1 MMKEHLPKEI
11 SKKKIT
17 LLYAIIQGGYW
28 SSFCATY
35 GFATVFLLSRGFTT
49 SQIGISIALANVLAV
64 VCQPTVATIAD
75 EARKISLHS
84 LTILLIVADFILFGL
99 LFFTGNFFIATM
111 ALFVLTN
118 TVSQTVQ
125 PLINSI
131 SFYYI
136 NRGVDMNFGLPR
148 SMGSMS
154 YAIVSTIIGYLVEDY
169 GSNVILIFGVVIFA
183 IIGITVAVMP
193 RVVKTNS
200 TVQEET
206 FDADDSAS
214 GEKKVGEAEA
224 KGSSVTG
231 SKKESIF
238 SFFGRY
244 KIFSVALLGSTC
256 IFIFHFATNNY
267 MLQIAENV
275 GGSAATM
282 GTALSIAAMCEIP
295 SMMFSEQIMKKIKYN
310 YLLVLSGLFFCVKAF
325 VYIVAVNIPMLYVS
339 QVLQMVSYA
348 FFIPASVYYVN
359 ENMNDNDKVK
369 GQAIMTGTTTLGGV
383 IGSLIGGII
392 IDYLGV
398 KTLQWVGFAFAVTGA
413 VLFLLSAGGILEK
426 KNKKSTCNI

>member
-1 MMKEHLPKEI
+1 MKEHLPKEI

-75 EARKISLHS
+75 EAKKISLHS

-154 YAIVSTIIGYLVEDY
+154 SCRPSSGTWSRIME
-169 GSNVILIFGVVIFA
+169 
-183 IIGITVAVMP
+183 VM
-193 RVVKTNS
+193 
-200 TVQEET
+200 
-206 FDADDSAS
+206 
-214 GEKKVGEAEA
+214 
-224 KGSSVTG
+224 
-231 SKKESIF
+231 
-238 SFFGRY
+238 
-244 KIFSVALLGSTC
+244 
-256 IFIFHFATNNY
+256 
-267 MLQIAENV
+267 
-275 GGSAATM
+275 
-282 GTALSIAAMCEIP
+282 
-295 SMMFSEQIMKKIKYN
+295 
-310 YLLVLSGLFFCVKAF
+310 
-325 VYIVAVNIPMLYVS
+325 
-339 QVLQMVSYA
+339 
-348 FFIPASVYYVN
+348 
-359 ENMNDNDKVK
+359 
-369 GQAIMTGTTTLGGV
+369 
-383 IGSLIGGII
+383 
-392 IDYLGV
+392 
-398 KTLQWVGFAFAVTGA
+398 
-413 VLFLLSAGGILEK
+413 
-426 KNKKSTCNI
+426 

>member
-75 EARKISLHS
+75 EAKKISLHS

-99 LFFTGNFFIATM
+99 LFFTGNIFIATM

-193 RVVKTNS
+193 RVVKPYVTE
-200 TVQEET
+200 QEAT
-206 FDADDSAS
+206 DDKVSSAP
-214 GEKKVGEAEA
+214 GA
-224 KGSSVTG
+224 
-231 SKKESIF
+231 KKESIF

-275 GGSAATM
+275 GGNAATM

-295 SMMFSEQIMKKIKYN
+295 SMMFSNQIMKKIRYN

-325 VYIVAVNIPMLYVS
+325 VYIVAVNIPMLYAS

-392 IDYLGV
+392 IDYSGV
-398 KTLQWVGFAFAVTGA
+398 RTLQWVGFAFAVTGA
-413 VLFLLSAGGILEK
+413 ILFLLSAGGILEK
-426 KNKKSTCNI
+426 RVKAKK